1 MRKPLSLILACLT
14 SGALAADTKDPA
26 PAPADAPAAVADSV
40 DPAAEGSGD
49 EPAGPT
55 IAELEAL
62 AARAAKAE
70 LARLALA
77 AEARRSAKGEKHE
90 YITTKKGRT
99 YKKVTISGVDEI
111 GVKIFHESGT
121 ARIKFAEL
129 PTTFQQRF
137 GYDPDRAKALLER
150 EKQLENARDQATIA
164 RLRVEAGLPP
174 EPKATTRPPTTRP
187 PTTRPTTRPPTTRP
201 TTRPPTTRPTTRPPT
216 TRPKT
221 TGPTVTRPIDKPEGS
236 GPNTT
241 NSEVAA
247 LTAEI
252 ATFEAEV
259 EKIKDVAKGIEA
271 LAKKAEEKAFAKASR
286 SAGDAKF
293 DEASMKKAA
302 DLRDKAEA
310 EYRKMSSLRS
320 KITKNKRAIKKLER
334 GR

>member
-1 MRKPLSLILACLT
+1 
-14 SGALAADTKDPA
+14 
-26 PAPADAPAAVADSV
+26 VADSV

-49 EPAGPT
+49 DPEGPT
-55 IAELEAL
+55 VAELEAL
-62 AARAAKAE
+62 AARAAKAQ

-77 AEARRSAKGEKHE
+77 AEARKSAKGEKHE
-90 YITTKKGRT
+90 SLTTKKGRT
-99 YKKVTISGVDEI
+99 YKKVTIRGVDEI
-111 GVKIFHESGT
+111 GVRVFHESGT

-137 GYDPDRAKALLER
+137 GYDPERAKALLEQER
-150 EKQLENARDQATIA
+150 QLENARDQATIA

-187 PTTRPTTRPPTTRP
+187 PTTRPTT
-201 TTRPPTTRPTTRPPT
+201 

-236 GPNTT
+236 GPDTS
-241 NSEVAA
+241 NSEVAS

-252 ATFEAEV
+252 ATFEAAI
-259 EKIKDVAKGIEA
+259 EKIKGVAKGIEA
-271 LAKKAEEKAFAKASR
+271 LAKKAEDKAFAQASR

-293 DEASMKKAA
+293 DEAEMKKAA

-310 EYRKMSSLRS
+310 EYRKMSSFRS

>member
-26 PAPADAPAAVADSV
+26 PTPADAPAAVADSV
-40 DPAAEGSGD
+40 DPAAEGFGN

-55 IAELEAL
+55 IAELETL

-70 LARLALA
+70 LARLVLA

-90 YITTKKGRT
+90 SLTTKKGRT

-137 GYDPDRAKALLER
+137 GYDPDRAKALLEQ

-187 PTTRPTTRPPTTRP
+187 PTTRPPTTRP
-201 TTRPPTTRPTTRPPT
+201 PTTRPPT

-252 ATFEAEV
+252 TTFEAAI
-259 EKIKDVAKGIEA
+259 EKIMDVAKGIEA
-271 LAKKAEEKAFAKASR
+271 LAKKAEERAFAKASR

-293 DEASMKKAA
+293 DEAAMKKAA

-310 EYRKMSSLRS
+310 EYRKVSSLRS

>member
-26 PAPADAPAAVADSV
+26 PTPADAPAAVADSV
-40 DPAAEGSGD
+40 DPAAEGFGN

-55 IAELEAL
+55 IAELETL

-90 YITTKKGRT
+90 SLTTKKGRT

-137 GYDPDRAKALLER
+137 GYDPDRAKALLEQ

-174 EPKATTRPPTTRP
+174 EPKATTRP
-187 PTTRPTTRPPTTRP
+187 P

-252 ATFEAEV
+252 TTFEAAI
-259 EKIKDVAKGIEA
+259 EKIMDVAKGIEA
-271 LAKKAEEKAFAKASR
+271 LAKKAEERAFAKASR

-293 DEASMKKAA
+293 DEAAMKKAA

-310 EYRKMSSLRS
+310 EYRKVSSLRS

>member
-26 PAPADAPAAVADSV
+26 PTPADAPAAVADSV
-40 DPAAEGSGD
+40 DPAAEGFGN

-55 IAELEAL
+55 IAELETL

-70 LARLALA
+70 LARLVLA

-90 YITTKKGRT
+90 SLTTKKGRT

-137 GYDPDRAKALLER
+137 GYDPDRAKALLEQ

-187 PTTRPTTRPPTTRP
+187 PPPPPPPTRP
-201 TTRPPTTRPTTRPPT
+201 PTTRPPT

-252 ATFEAEV
+252 TTFEAAI
-259 EKIKDVAKGIEA
+259 EKIMDVAKGIEA
-271 LAKKAEEKAFAKASR
+271 LAKKAEERAFAKASR

-293 DEASMKKAA
+293 DEAAMKKAA

-310 EYRKMSSLRS
+310 EYRKVSSLRS

>member
-26 PAPADAPAAVADSV
+26 PTPADAPAAVADSV
-40 DPAAEGSGD
+40 DPAAEGFGN

-55 IAELEAL
+55 IAELETL

-70 LARLALA
+70 LARLVLA

-90 YITTKKGRT
+90 SLTTKKGRT

-137 GYDPDRAKALLER
+137 GYDPDRAKALLEQ

-187 PTTRPTTRPPTTRP
+187 
-201 TTRPPTTRPTTRPPT
+201 PTTRPPT

-252 ATFEAEV
+252 TTFEAAI
-259 EKIKDVAKGIEA
+259 EKIMDVAKGIEA
-271 LAKKAEEKAFAKASR
+271 LAKKAEERAFAKASR

-293 DEASMKKAA
+293 DEAAMKKAA

-310 EYRKMSSLRS
+310 EYRKVSSLRS

>member
-201 TTRPPTTRPTTRPPT
+201 
-216 TRPKT
+216 KT

-310 EYRKMSSLRS
+310 EYRKVSSLRS

>member
-1 MRKPLSLILACLT
+1 MRKPLSIILACLT
-14 SGALAADTKDPA
+14 SGALAADTKGPA

-49 EPAGPT
+49 EPEGPT
-55 IAELEAL
+55 VAELEAL
-62 AARAAKAE
+62 AARAAKAQ

-77 AEARRSAKGEKHE
+77 AEARKSAKGEKHE
-90 YITTKKGRT
+90 SLTTKKGRT
-99 YKKVTISGVDEI
+99 YKKVTIRGVDEI
-111 GVKIFHESGT
+111 GVRVFHESGT

-137 GYDPDRAKALLER
+137 GYDPERAKALLEQER
-150 EKQLENARDQATIA
+150 QLENARDQATIA

-174 EPKATTRPPTTRP
+174 EPKATTRPT
-187 PTTRPTTRPPTTRP
+187 
-201 TTRPPTTRPTTRPPT
+201 T

-236 GPNTT
+236 GPDTS
-241 NSEVAA
+241 NSEVAS

-252 ATFEAEV
+252 ATFEAAI
-259 EKIKDVAKGIEA
+259 EKIKGVAKGIEA
-271 LAKKAEEKAFAKASR
+271 LAKKAEDKAFAQASR

-293 DEASMKKAA
+293 DEAEMKKAA

-310 EYRKMSSLRS
+310 EYRKMSSFRS

>member
-26 PAPADAPAAVADSV
+26 PTPADAPAAVADSV
-40 DPAAEGSGD
+40 DPAAEGFGN

-55 IAELEAL
+55 IAELETL

-70 LARLALA
+70 LARLVLA

-90 YITTKKGRT
+90 SLTTKKGRT

-137 GYDPDRAKALLER
+137 GYDPDRAKALLEQ

-174 EPKATTRPPTTRP
+174 EPKATTRP
-187 PTTRPTTRPPTTRP
+187 
-201 TTRPPTTRPTTRPPT
+201 PTTRPPT

-252 ATFEAEV
+252 TTFEAAI
-259 EKIKDVAKGIEA
+259 EKIMDVAKGIEA
-271 LAKKAEEKAFAKASR
+271 LAKKAEERAFAKASR

-293 DEASMKKAA
+293 DEAAMKKAA

-310 EYRKMSSLRS
+310 EYRKVSSLRS

>member
-90 YITTKKGRT
+90 SLTTKKGRT

-174 EPKATTRPPTTRP
+174 EPKATTRP
-187 PTTRPTTRPPTTRP
+187 P

>member
-26 PAPADAPAAVADSV
+26 PTPADAPAAVADSV
-40 DPAAEGSGD
+40 DPAAEGFGN

-187 PTTRPTTRPPTTRP
+187 PTTRP
-201 TTRPPTTRPTTRPPT
+201 
-216 TRPKT
+216 KT

>member
-26 PAPADAPAAVADSV
+26 PTPADAPAAVADSV
-40 DPAAEGSGD
+40 DPAAEGFGN

-55 IAELEAL
+55 IAELETL

-90 YITTKKGRT
+90 SLTTKKGRT

-137 GYDPDRAKALLER
+137 GYDPDRAKALLEQ

-174 EPKATTRPPTTRP
+174 EPKA
-187 PTTRPTTRPPTTRP
+187 
-201 TTRPPTTRPTTRPPT
+201 TTRPPT

-252 ATFEAEV
+252 TTFEAAI
-259 EKIKDVAKGIEA
+259 EKIMDVAKGIEA
-271 LAKKAEEKAFAKASR
+271 LAKKAEERAFAKASR

-293 DEASMKKAA
+293 DEAAMKKAA

-310 EYRKMSSLRS
+310 EYRKVSSLRS

>member
-1 MRKPLSLILACLT
+1 MA
-14 SGALAADTKDPA
+14 
-26 PAPADAPAAVADSV
+26 
-40 DPAAEGSGD
+40 
-49 EPAGPT
+49 
-55 IAELEAL
+55 
-62 AARAAKAE
+62 
-70 LARLALA
+70 
-77 AEARRSAKGEKHE
+77 
-90 YITTKKGRT
+90 
-99 YKKVTISGVDEI
+99 
-111 GVKIFHESGT
+111 
-121 ARIKFAEL
+121 
-129 PTTFQQRF
+129 
-137 GYDPDRAKALLER
+137 YDPDRAKALLEQ

-187 PTTRPTTRPPTTRP
+187 PTTRPPTTRP
-201 TTRPPTTRPTTRPPT
+201 PTTRPPT

-252 ATFEAEV
+252 TTFEAAI
-259 EKIKDVAKGIEA
+259 EKIMDVAKGIEA
-271 LAKKAEEKAFAKASR
+271 LAKKAEERAFAKASR

-293 DEASMKKAA
+293 DEAAMKKAA

-310 EYRKMSSLRS
+310 EYRKVSSLRS

>member
-26 PAPADAPAAVADSV
+26 PTPADAPAAVADSV
-40 DPAAEGSGD
+40 DPAAEGFGN

-55 IAELEAL
+55 IAELETL

-90 YITTKKGRT
+90 SLTTKKGRT

-137 GYDPDRAKALLER
+137 GYDPDRAKALLEQ

-174 EPKATTRPPTTRP
+174 EPKATTRP
-187 PTTRPTTRPPTTRP
+187 
-201 TTRPPTTRPTTRPPT
+201 PTTRPPT

-252 ATFEAEV
+252 TTFEAAI
-259 EKIKDVAKGIEA
+259 EKIMDVAKGIEA
-271 LAKKAEEKAFAKASR
+271 LAKKAEERAFAKASR

-293 DEASMKKAA
+293 DEAAMKKAA

-310 EYRKMSSLRS
+310 EYRKVSSLRS

>member
-26 PAPADAPAAVADSV
+26 PTPADAPAAVADSV
-40 DPAAEGSGD
+40 DPAAEGFGN

-55 IAELEAL
+55 IAELETL

-70 LARLALA
+70 LARLVLA

-90 YITTKKGRT
+90 SLTTKKGRT

-137 GYDPDRAKALLER
+137 GYDPDRAKALLEQ

-187 PTTRPTTRPPTTRP
+187 PTTRP
-201 TTRPPTTRPTTRPPT
+201 PTTRPPT

-252 ATFEAEV
+252 TTFEAAI
-259 EKIKDVAKGIEA
+259 EKIMDVAKGIEA
-271 LAKKAEEKAFAKASR
+271 LAKKAEERAFAKASR

-293 DEASMKKAA
+293 DEAAMKKAA

-310 EYRKMSSLRS
+310 EYRKVSSLRS

>member
-1 MRKPLSLILACLT
+1 
-14 SGALAADTKDPA
+14 
-26 PAPADAPAAVADSV
+26 VADSV

-49 EPAGPT
+49 DPEGPT
-55 IAELEAL
+55 VAELEAL
-62 AARAAKAE
+62 AARAAKAQ

-77 AEARRSAKGEKHE
+77 AEARKSAKGEKHE
-90 YITTKKGRT
+90 SLTTKKGRT
-99 YKKVTISGVDEI
+99 YKKVTIRGVDEI
-111 GVKIFHESGT
+111 GVRVFHESGT

-137 GYDPDRAKALLER
+137 GYDPERAKALLEQER
-150 EKQLENARDQATIA
+150 QLENARDQATIA

-187 PTTRPTTRPPTTRP
+187 PTTRPPTTRP
-201 TTRPPTTRPTTRPPT
+201 TT

-236 GPNTT
+236 GPDTS
-241 NSEVAA
+241 NSEVAS

-252 ATFEAEV
+252 ATFEAAI
-259 EKIKDVAKGIEA
+259 EKIKGVAKGIEA
-271 LAKKAEEKAFAKASR
+271 LAKKAEDKAFAQASR

-293 DEASMKKAA
+293 DEAEMKKAA

-310 EYRKMSSLRS
+310 EYRKMSSFRS

>member
-201 TTRPPTTRPTTRPPT
+201 TTRPPTTRP
-216 TRPKT
+216 KT